1 MAGGVND
8 GRHAEGGFVPLTID
22 RPSKI
27 LCAGLNYRLHA
38 DEAQMALPAAPLL
51 FAKWPSSVI
60 GDGDPIVVPP
70 FVTQLDYE
78 GELAVVIGRP
88 GKSVPAERALE
99 LVGGYTCLNDI
110 SARDVQFADGQWTRA
125 KSFDSFCP
133 IGPRVVPASDIGDPQ
148 DLRVRCYVNG
158 DVVQDD
164 TTGNMIFSV
173 AELISHASQW
183 TQLEVGDILAT
194 GTPAGVALGASDP
207 RWLRAGD
214 VVSVEISGIGILT
227 NPVVAGV
234 EDSALAGGEP
244 AAVVGAP

>member
-1 MAGGVND
+1 MPPV
-8 GRHAEGGFVPLTID
+8 ID

-27 LCAGLNYRLHA
+27 LCAGLNYPLHA
-38 DEAQMALPAAPLL
+38 DEAQMAAPTAPLL

-88 GKSVPAERALE
+88 GKSVAPERALE
-99 LVGGYTCLNDI
+99 LVGGYTCLNDV
-110 SARDVQFADGQWTRA
+110 SARDIQFADGQWTRG

-133 IGPRVVPASDIGDPQ
+133 IGPRVVPASAVGDPQ
-148 DLRVRCYVNG
+148 DLRVRCLVNG
-158 DVVQDD
+158 EIVQDD
-164 TTGNMIFSV
+164 TTANMIFSV
-173 AELISHASQW
+173 AELISYASQW
-183 TQLEVGDILAT
+183 TQLEVGDIVAT

-207 RWLRAGD
+207 RWLRPGD
-214 VVSVEISGIGILT
+214 VVSVAISGIGILT

-234 EDSALAGGEP
+234 EGSALAGGEP